1 MHIHGHPMSVN
12 PADFYAA
19 SQGERAANAQ
29 RAAEVRKKL
38 LKSGAL
44 LDGAASPEETL
55 MISQW
60 LDGRH
65 SQTESAEEY
74 HATAAGRDPDFG

>member
-19 SQGERAANAQ
+19 GQGQ
-29 RAAEVRKKL
+29 RTVETQKAAEIRKKL
-38 LKSGAL
+38 LKSASQ

-55 MISQW
+55 MINRW
-60 LDGRH
+60 LDGRDG
-65 SQTESAEEY
+65 QRQGEDEY
-74 HATAAGRDPDFG
+74 HPTGRDAEFD